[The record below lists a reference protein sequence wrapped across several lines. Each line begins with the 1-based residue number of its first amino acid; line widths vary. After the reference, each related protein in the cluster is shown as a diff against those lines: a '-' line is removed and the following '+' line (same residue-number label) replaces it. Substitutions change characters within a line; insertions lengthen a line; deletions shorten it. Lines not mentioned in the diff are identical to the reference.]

1 MRSATS
7 GSVRK
12 MPSMRMPPLVAMPA
26 WWGLG
31 VGLGVRNRVRV
42 RVSVTVRVRVT
53 VTVRVRVRVTVRVS
67 VRVRVRVRVRFRLR
81 CAPTARREARVP
93 LCRSCAGVGVG
104 VSG

>member
-31 VGLGVRNRVRV
+31 LGLGC
-42 RVSVTVRVRVT
+42 
-53 VTVRVRVRVTVRVS
+53 
-67 VRVRVRVRVRFRLR
+67 RLGFG
-81 CAPTARREARVP
+81 
-93 LCRSCAGVGVG
+93 LG
-104 VSG
+104 SGLG